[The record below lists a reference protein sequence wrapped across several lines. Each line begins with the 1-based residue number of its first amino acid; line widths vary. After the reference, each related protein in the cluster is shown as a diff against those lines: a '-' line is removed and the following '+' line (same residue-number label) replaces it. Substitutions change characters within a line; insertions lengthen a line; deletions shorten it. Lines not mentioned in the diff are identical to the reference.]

1 MHWQGA
7 TEAPRAVGFH
17 LRPLSDP
24 QTELKSELIFPDS
37 LSRILSLLGFLEA
50 IFPGTGSPGR
60 QGIWVL
66 DPGFWEYWERSFF
79 FWQNNVRM
87 WAPCLSCL
95 SFEYLVQYLHIE
107 VIQYIH
113 VGKQMN
119 QFDDWRELRHSW
131 LLLSAGLLFDVN
143 LLRHQ
148 QVNLLCVTWI
158 CWVLSVLLPHLSFSS
173 YFPRMYPSFPGL
185 RRLLLICFITLH
197 SSLFYPELKLPYGSR
212 WKGWG
217 LVSLEDQGF

>member
-79 FWQNNVRM
+79 FFFLQNNVRM

-113 VGKQMN
+113 VGKRISLMTGEN
-119 QFDDWRELRHSW
+119 CAILGSSC
-131 LLLSAGLLFDVN
+131 LLIFFLMLIFSGTN
-143 LLRHQ
+143 R
-148 QVNLLCVTWI
+148 LLCCV
-158 CWVLSVLLPHLSFSS
+158 
-173 YFPRMYPSFPGL
+173 
-185 RRLLLICFITLH
+185 
-197 SSLFYPELKLPYGSR
+197 
-212 WKGWG
+212 
-217 LVSLEDQGF
+217 